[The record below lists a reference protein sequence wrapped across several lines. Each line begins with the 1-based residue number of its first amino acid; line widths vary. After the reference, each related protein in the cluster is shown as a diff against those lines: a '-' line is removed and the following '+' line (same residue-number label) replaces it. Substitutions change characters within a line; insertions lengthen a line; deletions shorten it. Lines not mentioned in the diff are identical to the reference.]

1 VSIDLRVRPK
11 WKRVLM
17 APRLFV
23 RFFRIVRGMPLR
35 DRLHFAAWQTWAAVR
50 GF

>member
-1 VSIDLRVRPK
+1 MIVELRVRPK

-17 APRLFV
+17 APRLFL
-23 RFFRIVRGMPLR
+23 RFFRIVRGMPLVA
-35 DRLHFAAWQTWAAVR
+35 RLRFAAWQTKAAVK